1 MTAEVSPRPAGV
13 WWAGSVGPV
22 TDGIFGRT
30 NPILVFGWGS
40 ELRVDFI
47 VRRKQSCLQ
56 DIIGVV
62 TDNASQPEHVMKLTI
77 PAATLL
83 AGAALA
89 SATPTAQASPGN
101 QGLSCIAKVIHS
113 EELPFAP
120 IGNWLVKVTLEITPP
135 NGNAYQTTLQDWMPW
150 QGPPPRRGQAFRV
163 QCDPA
168 NPKDLHLVSQA
179 AARTAF

>member
-1 MTAEVSPRPAGV
+1 LKTLQRADVYPKRWIGDHPPDRDSADMH
-13 WWAGSVGPV
+13 
-22 TDGIFGRT
+22 
-30 NPILVFGWGS
+30 L
-40 ELRVDFI
+40 DFI
-47 VRRKQSCLQ
+47 VPCKQSL
-56 DIIGVV
+56 IYKIVIGLV
-62 TDNASQPEHVMKLTI
+62 TDNATQPEHVMKLTI

-89 SATPTAQASPGN
+89 SATPIAQASPGI

-120 IGNWLVKVTLEITPP
+120 VGNWLVKVTLEITPP
-135 NGNAYQTTLQDWMPW
+135 NGNAYQTTVQEWMPW

-163 QCDPA
+163 QCDPT
-168 NPKDLHLVSQA
+168 NPNDLHLVSHA